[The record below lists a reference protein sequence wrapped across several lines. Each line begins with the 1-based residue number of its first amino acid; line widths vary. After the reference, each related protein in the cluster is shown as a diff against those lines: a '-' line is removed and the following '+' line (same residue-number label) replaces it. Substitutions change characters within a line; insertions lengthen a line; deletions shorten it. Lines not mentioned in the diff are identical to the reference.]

1 MSERDL
7 MQSEES
13 SESGSEGQSS
23 RELDETTHE
32 PNARVEQKGTVE
44 QAETIEKAVTDLVGT
59 ERTVNQTEP
68 PGVAKEEVKPAEK
81 EDKGGESVTPINL
94 PSPEAR
100 VGGAGEKAEPDPQ
113 GSEVKVADEPKS
125 EKAKE
130 AGDDTDAPQS
140 LEATP
145 ITLPDKVS
153 SQATPITLPVK
164 EGQPDQAEAEL
175 PEQARMGVEQD
186 GFKAEDQG
194 IKGPS
199 IPGVEGLPED
209 DPFGRGGMGPDIE
222 DGPSQ
227 IDDIMPD
234 FQETIEAAQMERDPF
249 DPGRI
254 GGGPGSIHPNYGE
267 SGQGMVGTPKPNE
280 PSSGQGGDTGG
291 TQDSGSGQ
299 EQGTDKERKEA
310 EQNAAKAELK
320 ALEAAQELENAK
332 AQVDAL
338 APGDFRAA
346 DYDRLDNARL
356 EYEAAREDM
365 DYFHEK
371 LDALKNASKM
381 PRPEGDEGEVEPP
394 KSEEDIKFTNEAID
408 PAMMQGGPHSSGV
421 DHRKHP
427 GVVSD
432 PAEMQDAGKPDAG
445 VKVDRSINIDPAGD
459 ELGKEAEEKDG

>member
-7 MQSEES
+7 TQSEES
-13 SESGSEGQSS
+13 LESGSEGQSS
-23 RELDETTHE
+23 RDLDETTHE
-32 PNARVEQKGTVE
+32 PNARVEQKGTID

-59 ERTVNQTEP
+59 DRKVSQTDSP
-68 PGVAKEEVKPAEK
+68 DAAKEELKPAKNEA
-81 EDKGGESVTPINL
+81 EGGDAATPINL

-100 VGGAGEKAEPDPQ
+100 VGGSEEKAEPDPK

-125 EKAKE
+125 KKAEKA
-130 AGDDTDAPQS
+130 GDETETPES

-153 SQATPITLPVK
+153 LQATPITLPSV
-164 EGQPDQAEAEL
+164 EGQVEEAEVEL

-186 GFKAEDQG
+186 EFKADEQG

-199 IPGVEGLPED
+199 IPGIEGLPED
-209 DPFGRGGMGPDIE
+209 DPFGQGGMGPDIE
-222 DGPSQ
+222 DGPSE
-227 IDDIMPD
+227 IDDAMPD

-267 SGQGMVGTPKPNE
+267 SGQGMVSEDDDAG
-280 PSSGQGGDTGG
+280 SS
-291 TQDSGSGQ
+291 S
-299 EQGTDKERKEA
+299 EDKEEVVSYQKKMQAVREA
-310 EQNAAKAELK
+310 EMKLFEAINERDKAEK
-320 ALEAAQELENAK
+320 DYKDNPDSDAASEALDTADGNYWEAVNHYNFLVSDK
-332 AQVDAL
+332 AQYKGEV
-338 APGDFRAA
+338 R
-346 DYDRLDNARL
+346 
-356 EYEAAREDM
+356 
-365 DYFHEK
+365 
-371 LDALKNASKM
+371 M
-381 PRPEGDEGEVEPP
+381 PRPEGDEGEVEAP

-432 PAEMQDAGKPDAG
+432 PAEMQDAGKPDSG
-445 VKVDRSINIDPAGD
+445 IKVDRSINVDPAGD
-459 ELGKEAEEKDG
+459 ELGKEAEEKDD